1 MVVET
6 DPINSL
12 LSPFISIC
20 GEVSCYFLQSLNRQT
35 VFPESRKRHTGTV
48 HSTEINHSSRGASLS
63 HKNALMV
70 LWMILQQCS
79 AKVHLY
85 LGSVFSTSPR
95 PFGFIRQTAKNSLKK
110 SLLSRGWRKLERTL
124 RVSVLFAGPNISNTS
139 WQDVLHMLSC
149 ITWNLIHF
157 SLNTCAHY
165 SPRIINIKSKLY
177 K

>member
-1 MVVET
+1 MET

-12 LSPFISIC
+12 LSSFITIC

-48 HSTEINHSSRGASLS
+48 RSSEIDHSSKGASLS
-63 HKNALMV
+63 HKNAWMA

-85 LGSVFSTSPR
+85 LAPVFSTSLR

-110 SLLSRGWRKLERTL
+110 SLLSRVWRKSERTL
-124 RVSVLFAGPNISNTS
+124 RVSVLFAGPSISNAS
-139 WQDVLHMLSC
+139 WQGRAAYAILC
-149 ITWNLIHF
+149 NLKF
-157 SLNTCAHY
+157 DSFFT
-165 SPRIINIKSKLY
+165 
-177 K
+177 